1 MVKCVP
7 SKIYM
12 ELLDKMEGRNVPV
25 NLNKTENEILNLII
39 KNNNI
44 THIEI
49 ANALKIT
56 DKTAKRNTKKLKE
69 KGIIERIG
77 PDKTGYWK
85 ILYNK
90 KC

>member
-56 DKTAKRNTKKLKE
+56 DKTAKRNTE
-69 KGIIERIG
+69 K
-77 PDKTGYWK
+77 Y
-85 ILYNK
+85 
-90 KC
+90 